1 MNLPGSGNPDNQSQ
15 VFLGVGNLTTSLRCF
30 FDTCAVKLQ
39 HGHCEKCLLTL
50 MESVC
55 LITSYGAANSAIFM
69 LKIVVI
75 QNRFSFKV
83 CNSGAAAYVGPK
95 VMERVWLSVLMTCQS
110 HCVLKPR

>member
-1 MNLPGSGNPDNQSQ
+1 ME
-15 VFLGVGNLTTSLRCF
+15 NLTTSLRCF
-30 FDTCAVKLQ
+30 CDARAVKLQ

-55 LITSYGAANSAIFM
+55 LITSYGSADSAIFM

-83 CNSGAAAYVGPK
+83 CNLGAAAYVGLK
-95 VMERVWLSVLMTCQS
+95 VMARVSLSVRMTCQ
-110 HCVLKPR
+110 CVLKPR

>member
-1 MNLPGSGNPDNQSQ
+1 
-15 VFLGVGNLTTSLRCF
+15 
-30 FDTCAVKLQ
+30 
-39 HGHCEKCLLTL
+39 

-75 QNRFSFKV
+75 QNRSSSKV

-95 VMERVWLSVLMTCQS
+95 VMESLALSAHDLSV
-110 HCVLKPR
+110 HCVLKPRWCITLSLFQKVPG